1 MRGFSTPL
9 CTAFGTSL
17 CPPLCK
23 VAALAALLLAG
34 AGNAH
39 AVERIIDLSSG
50 KGSFAGDGPL
60 LRDGDDLITFTNL
73 APGTY
78 SYKFTL
84 SGQGIEGLSAS
95 VNGQTAGTF
104 TVGERSF
111 AGLEGKDAGSFT
123 VQITGRP
130 AGNASYQGM
139 VTVTPESVPEP
150 AGPALLLAGLAA
162 LVGLGAWR
170 RRRPKGKPVT

>member
-1 MRGFSTPL
+1 MRRFRTPL
-9 CTAFGTSL
+9 STSVSKLPCKLAVLAVLFVGTASAD
-17 CPPLCK
+17 
-23 VAALAALLLAG
+23 AA
-34 AGNAH
+34 
-39 AVERIIDLSSG
+39 ERVIDLSSG

-73 APGTY
+73 APGMY

-123 VQITGRP
+123 VQITGKP
-130 AGNASYQGM
+130 VGNASYQGM
-139 VTVTPESVPEP
+139 VTVTPEPVPEP
-150 AGPALLLAGLAA
+150 AGPALLMAGLAA
-162 LVGLGAWR
+162 LVGIGAWR
-170 RRRPKGKPVT
+170 RRRQKNRPAA

>member
-34 AGNAH
+34 AGNAD

-150 AGPALLLAGLAA
+150 AGPALLIAGLAA